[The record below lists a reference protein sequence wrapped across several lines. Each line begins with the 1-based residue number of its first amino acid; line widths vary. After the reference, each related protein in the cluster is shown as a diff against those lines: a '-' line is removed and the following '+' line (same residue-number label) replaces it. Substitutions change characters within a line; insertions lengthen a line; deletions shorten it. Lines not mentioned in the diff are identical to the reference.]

1 MPILLLHHYYIINK
15 IEGVLL
21 HQQYITNLNIVIR
34 RQIQPLKFVTFR
46 KIRHMK
52 YTRIL
57 LLLLVIGVLF
67 SFSKEGASGT
77 AVFAEEHPTLAIG
90 AAAPDFTL
98 PATDGKSYSLASFRS
113 ASILVVVFTCNH
125 CPTAQAYEDRLIQL
139 TKDYRSKGVAVVA
152 IMPNDPSSIRLDE
165 LGYTDMG
172 DSFEEMKLRA
182 KRKGYNFPYLY
193 DGKTEAVSRK
203 YGPIATP
210 HVFIFDKSRKLRYSG
225 RIDDVE
231 KPSKT
236 PNTLDTRNAI
246 DALLSNKE
254 VPTKTTKVFGCSVK
268 WAEKSDWIAKAKQEW
283 AKEPV
288 KLDTITVEGIKGL
301 IRNNSDKL
309 RLINVWATWCGPCVA
324 EFPEFVDM
332 NRMYRRRDFEF
343 ISISAD
349 EPAKRTKALQFLQK
363 SQASGT
369 NYIFNI
375 DDKYK
380 LIEAIDPKWQGALPY
395 TLLVEP
401 GGKIVYAKQGP
412 IDAAAMKRAIVDNPT
427 IGRYY

>member
-1 MPILLLHHYYIINK
+1 MN
-15 IEGVLL
+15 
-21 HQQYITNLNIVIR
+21 Q
-34 RQIQPLKFVTFR
+34 R
-46 KIRHMK
+46 KIFQ
-52 YTRIL
+52 TTFSCAFLPFL
-57 LLLLVIGVLF
+57 LFLLTGSSPDL
-67 SFSKEGASGT
+67 SSGSYRQDDGR
-77 AVFAEEHPTLAIG
+77 VFLKPADEHKTLPIG
-90 AAAPDFTL
+90 ANAPDFNL
-98 PATDGKSYSLASFRS
+98 PGVDGKMYSLASFKT
-113 ASILVVVFTCNH
+113 APVLVIVFTCNH

-139 TKDYRSKGVAVVA
+139 TKDYRNRGVAVLA
-152 IMPNDPSSIRLDE
+152 IMPNNPESIRLDE

-172 DSFEEMKLRA
+172 DSFEEMKRRSA
-182 KRKGYNFPYLY
+182 DKHYNFPYLF
-193 DGKTEAVSRK
+193 DGKTEEISRK

-210 HVFIFDKSRKLRYSG
+210 HVFIFDKDRKLQYSG
-225 RIDDVE
+225 RMDDVE
-231 KPSKT
+231 KPTKT

-254 VPTKTTKVFGCSVK
+254 VAVKTTKVFGCSIK
-268 WAEKSDWIAKAKQEW
+268 WAEKSDWISKAKEEW

-288 KLDTITVEGIKGL
+288 KLDTITADGIKDL
-301 IRNNSDKL
+301 VKNNSNKL
-309 RLINVWATWCGPCVA
+309 RLINVWATWCGPCVT
-324 EFPEFVDM
+324 EFPDFVDM

-349 EPAKRTKALQFLQK
+349 EPAKKAKALEFLQK
-363 SQASGT
+363 SQASNT

-401 GGKIVYAKQGP
+401 GGKIVYAKEGP
-412 IDAAAMKRAIVDNPT
+412 IDPAAMKKAIVDDPM